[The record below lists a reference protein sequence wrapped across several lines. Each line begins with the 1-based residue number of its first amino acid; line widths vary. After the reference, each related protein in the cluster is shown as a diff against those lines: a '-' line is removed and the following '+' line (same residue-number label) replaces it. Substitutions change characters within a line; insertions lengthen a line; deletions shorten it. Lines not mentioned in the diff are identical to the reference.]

1 MAEKE
6 RKIEIH
12 GAKVNNL
19 KNVDVDIPIN
29 KFTVITGLSGSG
41 KSSLAFD
48 TLYAEGQRR
57 YVESLSSYARQ
68 FLGRLPKPECDS
80 IENLPPAIAIE
91 QRVSSRNSRS
101 TVGTSTEIYD
111 YLRMLFA
118 RIGKTYSPISGALV
132 KKHTSEDVLRA
143 IHSYK
148 EGTRFAILSELQIPE
163 GRSFGTHL
171 DILKNGGYSRLE
183 HNGEFVQIASLI
195 AAADSLCASE
205 YRLLIDR
212 MTVSNSKEDDMRL
225 RDSLATA
232 FYEGNDECL
241 LMVWEDAAPTVQRFS
256 KRFEADGITFV
267 EPTDMTFNFN
277 NPLGAC
283 PTCNGSGH
291 TEGIDESLVIPDKT
305 LSVYAGA
312 VMCWR
317 GDVMSQWKMAFA
329 AGASAAN
336 FPIHRPYCDLTEE
349 EIDYLWN
356 GSEASV
362 NAFFDMLRKSAY
374 KIQNRTMLA
383 RFRGETVCPQCR
395 GNRLKKEAEYVKVG
409 GLSITDIVRMPV
421 EKVLEFFRQLT
432 LSEEDA
438 TIAKRPLEEICS
450 RLQFMCDVGLS
461 YLTLNRLS
469 STLSGGESQRINLAK
484 SLGSTLVGSVYILD
498 EPSIGLHSRDTSRLL
513 KVLRMLQRL
522 DNTVVVVEHDEEI
535 IKEADYLID
544 IGPAAGRKGGEV
556 VFAGNYSTIDQAQNS
571 LTANYLLGK
580 NKIPVP
586 TVRRKSS
593 IYIEV
598 LGARENNLKNIDV
611 RFPLNVMTV
620 VTGVSGSGKSTL
632 VTNIL
637 YRALTR
643 HFMGNDGA
651 PGTHKGLGGDLR
663 LLHGVQLVDQSSI
676 VKNRSS
682 NPAIYIKAFAEIRKL
697 YADQQLSKQ
706 MGYREGFFSFNSEG
720 GCEECGGQGHIEVQ
734 MQFMA
739 DLVLECESCHGKR
752 YNKSALEVEY
762 RGKNISDVLNMTV
775 NQAIEFFSESNGT
788 TERRIVKRLQPLQDV
803 GLGYIML
810 GQSSATLSGGENQ
823 RLKLAYYLSMESD
836 EPTMFIFDEP
846 TTGLHFHDINTLLKA
861 FYRLIEHGHTVVII
875 EHNMDVIKC
884 ADHIIDM
891 GPEGGSAGGNVVVC
905 GTPEQVSECEESF
918 TGRWLRS
925 KLL

>member
-1 MAEKE
+1 
-6 RKIEIH
+6 H
-12 GAKVNNL
+12 
-19 KNVDVDIPIN
+19 
-29 KFTVITGLSGSG
+29 
-41 KSSLAFD
+41 
-48 TLYAEGQRR
+48 
-57 YVESLSSYARQ
+57 
-68 FLGRLPKPECDS
+68 
-80 IENLPPAIAIE
+80 
-91 QRVSSRNSRS
+91 
-101 TVGTSTEIYD
+101 
-111 YLRMLFA
+111 
-118 RIGKTYSPISGALV
+118 
-132 KKHTSEDVLRA
+132 
-143 IHSYK
+143 
-148 EGTRFAILSELQIPE
+148 
-163 GRSFGTHL
+163 
-171 DILKNGGYSRLE
+171 
-183 HNGEFVQIASLI
+183 
-195 AAADSLCASE
+195 
-205 YRLLIDR
+205 
-212 MTVSNSKEDDMRL
+212 
-225 RDSLATA
+225 
-232 FYEGNDECL
+232 
-241 LMVWEDAAPTVQRFS
+241 
-256 KRFEADGITFV
+256 
-267 EPTDMTFNFN
+267 
-277 NPLGAC
+277 
-283 PTCNGSGH
+283 
-291 TEGIDESLVIPDKT
+291 
-305 LSVYAGA
+305 
-312 VMCWR
+312 
-317 GDVMSQWKMAFA
+317 
-329 AGASAAN
+329 
-336 FPIHRPYCDLTEE
+336 IHRPYCDLTEE